1 MDPKLLLKTGI
12 IFLLLLLIFSG
23 CSRKTT
29 VILLPDPDGRVGH
42 VVVSNTAGSLEINK
56 PGEAATIAGH
66 ESQPTSP
73 GILSAAE
80 IDDKYGQILSVLPA
94 PPKHFILY
102 FHRDSTKLTTPSLKI
117 MKTVLT
123 VIKKEKSQDISVI
136 GHSDTAGDRKYNL
149 LLSTRRARAIAEF
162 LAENGIERSRINTT
176 SHGEENPLIR
186 TADNVSEP
194 RNRRVEVVVR

>member
-1 MDPKLLLKTGI
+1 MNKNRLLKTI
-12 IFLLLLLIFSG
+12 TIFLLLLLVMSG
-23 CSRKTT
+23 CARKTT
-29 VILLPDPDGRVGH
+29 VILLPDPNGKVGH

-73 GILSAAE
+73 GILSATE
-80 IDDKYGQILSVLPA
+80 IDEKYGQILSVLPA

-102 FHRDSTKLTTPSLKI
+102 FYRDSTQLTTPSLTI
-117 MKTVLT
+117 MKAVLT
-123 VIKKEKSQDISVI
+123 AIKEEKSQDISVI

-149 LLSTRRARAIAEF
+149 LLSTRRAQAIAEL
-162 LAENGIERSRINTT
+162 LAKNGIKRSRINTT
-176 SHGEENPLIR
+176 SHGEENPLIK

-194 RNRRVEVVVR
+194 KNRRVEVIVR